1 METFSLLLHCT
12 VTNHKCF
19 VSLGSLSL
27 FVFIPEIRRYACQRK
42 RTFRRILRASDLIL
56 HLSLVIVL
64 QKIEEQSDALT
75 SKALYKVRC
84 GKSYFLR
91 CTIVQKT
98 LMHSHFLD
106 IHTYAR
112 DNMTHLLSI

>member
-1 METFSLLLHCT
+1 MLVRE
-12 VTNHKCF
+12 K
-19 VSLGSLSL
+19 GL
-27 FVFIPEIRRYACQRK
+27 FVVC
-42 RTFRRILRASDLIL
+42 ILRASDLIF
-56 HLSLVIVL
+56 HLSLVFVL

-75 SKALYKVRC
+75 SEALYKVRC
-84 GKSYFLR
+84 EKSYFLS

-112 DNMTHLLSI
+112 DNMTHLLFI